1 MSANQAPTILA
12 LIASVAVTSWLYAAF
27 YLANSPALA
36 AKRGRTEPGKADP
49 ESGLAPGPTMI
60 VGAGAV
66 EGEPAALSA
75 RLGAKLA
82 RGGIWPGGPIAITE
96 RRDDLVRFAT
106 PGEPGKPSGEI
117 RLTGAG
123 PGRTRYEYAVEYR
136 GLAAFLRW
144 GWVVQA
150 AGLIVL
156 AVGYWALRTYVA
168 TNANPAIRAQS
179 FQLIQVVHLLWPPF
193 LLGYRYRAQYR
204 LIRRQMDSLLINL
217 PHASE

>member
-36 AKRGRTEPGKADP
+36 AKRGKTEPGKVDP
-49 ESGLAPGPTMI
+49 GSGLAPGPT
-60 VGAGAV
+60 
-66 EGEPAALSA
+66 
-75 RLGAKLA
+75 
-82 RGGIWPGGPIAITE
+82 T
-96 RRDDLVRFAT
+96 F
-106 PGEPGKPSGEI
+106 
-117 RLTGAG
+117 
-123 PGRTRYEYAVEYR
+123 
-136 GLAAFLRW
+136 
-144 GWVVQA
+144 
-150 AGLIVL
+150 
-156 AVGYWALRTYVA
+156 VA
-168 TNANPAIRAQS
+168 TSANPAIWAQS